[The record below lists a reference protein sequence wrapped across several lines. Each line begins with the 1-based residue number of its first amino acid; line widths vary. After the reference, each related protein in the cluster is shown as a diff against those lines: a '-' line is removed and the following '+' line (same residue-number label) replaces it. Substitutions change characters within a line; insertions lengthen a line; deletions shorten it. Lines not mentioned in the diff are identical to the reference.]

1 MSNYE
6 LVFPNSIWLL
16 LLVTIILC
24 KLLCHS
30 VYDSLL
36 RINYS
41 NYVSSM
47 FEVGQARATSTFRS
61 QVICVKL

>member
-6 LVFPNSIWLL
+6 LLFPYSIRLL
-16 LLVTIILC
+16 LFVTIILRNIYAT
-24 KLLCHS
+24 LR
-30 VYDSLL
+30 DSYL

-47 FEVGQARATSTFRS
+47 FEVGQAGTTSTFRS
-61 QVICVKL
+61 QVICVKV